1 MMRRSLILTVCST
14 VLSGCL
20 GLENPELVEWRS
32 EVHADELE
40 AGVEELD
47 EQDDDELDEE
57 DREDVDEPLVAIDQD
72 ANDQARDLATEIP
85 KGSSADA
92 DDGALPEKGS
102 VPLDELEG
110 KDLVDPDV
118 TVRSWGNGSAIRPPG
133 TVISGDNSNTDCMK
147 SPNCVPR
154 D

>member
-1 MMRRSLILTVCST
+1 MMRRSLTLTVCST

-40 AGVEELD
+40 AGFEELD

-72 ANDQARDLATEIP
+72 ANDQARDLAAEIP

-102 VPLDELEG
+102 LPLD
-110 KDLVDPDV
+110 
-118 TVRSWGNGSAIRPPG
+118 
-133 TVISGDNSNTDCMK
+133 
-147 SPNCVPR
+147 
-154 D
+154 